1 MSSADMKRLGIEQG
15 GESVSDELKVLVT
28 GIAAFLAGLGL
39 IELDD
44 SELECSVSEVF
55 DGIVAQIG
63 CCKENEVRTS
73 AVYTFKSVGE
83 LCDFCTCFPSAVL
96 EKVVSSE
103 LYRLG
108 SGYALCIDIGC
119 SQTYLMSYKSMFGG
133 CFDRVG
139 IQKAREY
146 GELISRTPIEAI
158 RKLKDP

>member
-96 EKVVSSE
+96 EKVVSREGSISSPSAISKSRAMDM
-103 LYRLG
+103 LSPYFPRSIRL
-108 SGYALCIDIGC
+108 
-119 SQTYLMSYKSMFGG
+119 
-133 CFDRVG
+133 RV
-139 IQKAREY
+139 
-146 GELISRTPIEAI
+146 L
-158 RKLKDP
+158 